1 MVSLSP
7 VTQDM
12 WCSPL
17 HGKWIIFH
25 LFLVYHK
32 FKMLT
37 TKKQSIKSFFAKNRE
52 ISAKREENAK
62 KQQLLA
68 ETTVEIETPS
78 QDRIQREFNH
88 CDLLLK
94 RDWFLYPEDIE
105 DLLNDVPEDVCREV
119 YDLINKNKST
129 YSQKVRDTLA
139 IGEPIPYR
147 GKLKLRDLT
156 DKDLFDMEQSDYEI
170 KKAVR
175 DEAWEKY
182 KEMFFTERPQGEAD
196 KRVAQIQTSIDDTKK
211 KIEITSK
218 KNKKYVPPSA
228 RKTQT
233 VDPETKAL
241 QDNLEILENEL
252 IQTNKLIKQLN
263 DDWEREQRYNFEK
276 ENS

>member
-1 MVSLSP
+1 
-7 VTQDM
+7 
-12 WCSPL
+12 
-17 HGKWIIFH
+17 
-25 LFLVYHK
+25 
-32 FKMLT
+32 MLT
-37 TKKQSIKSFFAKNRE
+37 IKKQSIKSFFAKNRE

-105 DLLNDVPEDVCREV
+105 DLLNDVAEDVCREV

-129 YSQKVRDTLA
+129 YS
-139 IGEPIPYR
+139 
-147 GKLKLRDLT
+147 